1 MADTTSPFGTYSLNK
16 REAQLLRWAQSMP
29 VSWLGRR
36 AALALR
42 KLVLMKDR
50 PIVDAMAD
58 GMQFRFYMKDNVS
71 ERKYLFM
78 PQFFDWY
85 ERKVLREVLPE
96 GGAFVDIGAN
106 AGVYTMTAA
115 SCVGAR
121 GRVLAI
127 EPNPAV
133 LERLFFNAA
142 LNGFTERILVERSCV
157 GDREGEVE
165 LSLDDTN
172 LGGSSLVAQ
181 RSTRKITVPCRK
193 LLDVVRSHGL
203 SRIDAL
209 KIDIEGA
216 EDLAL
221 IPFLKDAP
229 AELLP
234 RLMVIEKS
242 PSQWK
247 GDLKSALKKA
257 GYLLIETTRMNFVWE
272 RAA

>member
-1 MADTTSPFGTYSLNK
+1 MADTTSPFGTYSLNR

-50 PIVDAMAD
+50 PIVDAVAD
-58 GMQFRFYMKDNVS
+58 GLQFRFYMNDNVS

-85 ERKVLREVLPE
+85 ERKALRGFLSE
-96 GGAFVDIGAN
+96 GGTFVDIGAN
-106 AGVYTMTAA
+106 AGVYTLTAA
-115 SCVGAR
+115 ACIGAE

-133 LERLFFNAA
+133 LERLNFNAA
-142 LNGFTERILVERSCV
+142 LNGFSGRIIVEQSCV

-172 LGGSSLVAQ
+172 LGGSSLVEE
-181 RSTRKITVPCRK
+181 RSSRKITVPCRK
-193 LLDVVRSHGL
+193 LLDVVAGHAFT
-203 SRIDAL
+203 RIDAL

-221 IPFLKDAP
+221 IPFLQEAP
-229 AELLP
+229 EELLP
-234 RLMVIEKS
+234 RLMIIEKS

-257 GYLLIETTRMNFVWE
+257 GYVLVETTRMNFVWE
-272 RAA
+272 RAG